1 MITATEVIE
10 VQLGVEAEK
19 LFGNGG
25 ILSGQ
30 LSGVL
35 RRDLGTTDANVTV
48 FSSTQ
53 SLIFASTDFTGAR
66 VSVGYEQELVQDIRL
81 ELNAEQEIGNDAQG
95 PFLRAGLRW
104 SF

>member
-1 MITATEVIE
+1 M
-10 VQLGVEAEK
+10 
-19 LFGNGG
+19 
-25 ILSGQ
+25 
-30 LSGVL
+30 
-35 RRDLGTTDANVTV
+35 

-66 VSVGYEQELVQDIRL
+66 VAIGFEKELVQDMRL